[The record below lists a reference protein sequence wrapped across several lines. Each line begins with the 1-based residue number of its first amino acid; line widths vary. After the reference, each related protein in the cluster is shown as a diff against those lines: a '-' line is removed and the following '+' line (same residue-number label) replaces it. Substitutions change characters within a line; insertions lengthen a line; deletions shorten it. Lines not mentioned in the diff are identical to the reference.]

1 MPAKK
6 GDEFF
11 SDLIEALQQQ
21 TLKQI
26 KEMRWVE
33 AAYPRMKVSEATIE
47 EAFAK
52 IDHSKIIAAFTENIE
67 DRLAKQLFNSLET
80 EITNDIKLALS
91 NKALRHG
98 VRMAASI
105 AIRDFIKKAT
115 EEA

>member
-1 MPAKK
+1 MPAKPVDK
-6 GDEFF
+6 FFGDV
-11 SDLIEALQQQ
+11 IEAIQNKC
-21 TLKQI
+21 LKDI
-26 KEMRWVE
+26 GTHLWVD
-33 AAYPRMKVSEATIE
+33 YPHPRLAIGHDILE

-52 IDHSKIIAAFTENIE
+52 IDRSKIIAVLTENIE

-115 EEA
+115 EEE